1 MKRPHNFTLSF
12 YWFAWELH
20 WAALLGATLQA
31 DIARFMPETFY
42 GRASAILG
50 GFGAFVAILTQ
61 YGAGRASDLVRRRAP
76 FIIVG
81 TLLDIVALF
90 VFAKAPSFAA
100 AVLGF
105 ASVNIALN
113 IAGGPYQALIPDR
126 VDKGKQGTA
135 SAYMGFMRLAGT
147 VVGLLLA
154 KVFVHQPGPGVTA
167 ATLELGL
174 TELVAAIS
182 LVLLA
187 ALAVTIFGVKEQ
199 PGDVPAPQPVFAHWE
214 SRTSFWWLIVQ
225 RSFVSCGL
233 YSILPFLGFYLRFA
247 LHISGFLSASLTL
260 LLVMV
265 VCSLAGTVPAGI
277 IGDRVQKK
285 SIIYIALAMVA
296 TGALALAF
304 LTSLTPVYAV
314 AVIIGVGWGA
324 YYSVDW
330 ALATVLL
337 PPGRAGALMAIWN
350 LGTSAPQVA
359 APIIGGLLVD
369 KLGEATGNFGLAYRT
384 LFGLVATFVV
394 LGAIALSF
402 VREPRREPGKGVSLE
417 SS

>member
-1 MKRPHNFTLSF
+1 VKRPHNFTLSF

-31 DIARFMPETFY
+31 DIARFMPETYY

-61 YGAGRASDLVRRRAP
+61 YGAGRASDLARSRAP

-81 TLLDIVALF
+81 TLLDVVALF
-90 VFAKAPSFAA
+90 VFAQAPSFGA

-126 VDKGKQGTA
+126 VDKGAQGKA

-167 ATLELGL
+167 AMLERGL
-174 TELVAAIS
+174 TGLVAAIS

-187 ALAVTIFGVKEQ
+187 ALAVTIFGVKER
-199 PGDVPAPQPVFAHWE
+199 PGDVPAPEPVLAHWE

-265 VCSLAGTVPAGI
+265 VCSLAGTVPAGV
-277 IGDRVQKK
+277 IGDRMSKK
-285 SIIYIALAMVA
+285 SIIFIALGMVA
-296 TGALALAF
+296 LGALALAF

-314 AVIIGVGWGA
+314 AVIIGIGWGA

-330 ALATVLL
+330 ALATNLL
-337 PPGRAGALMAIWN
+337 PSGRAGALMAIWN

-384 LFGLVATFVV
+384 LFVLVATFVA

-402 VREPRREPGKGVSLE
+402 VREPRREPKKE
-417 SS
+417 